1 MFQNVLLPAAFAV
14 TLVTVSPFA
23 WSTDRPELQGE
34 QLFIYHGCVN
44 CHGTAGKDPSSK
56 LVPKIGGLEADE
68 ILTKAQKILR
78 GEGESEEAK
87 LMHSAVAYSQS
98 CDAPPTEPELQKIAT
113 WLALQK

>member
-1 MFQNVLLPAAFAV
+1 MSQSIFLSATFAA
-14 TLVTVSPFA
+14 TLITVSPFA
-23 WSTDRPELQGE
+23 WSTDRPDLQGE
-34 QLFIYHGCVN
+34 QLFTYHGCVN

-68 ILTKAQKILR
+68 ILERAQKILR

-98 CDAPPTEPELQKIAT
+98 CDAPPTQPELQKIAA

>member
-1 MFQNVLLPAAFAV
+1 MSQNIVLPVAFAV
-14 TLVTVSPFA
+14 TLIPLSPLA
-23 WSTDRPELQGE
+23 WSTDRPDMEGE

-44 CHGTAGKDPSSK
+44 CHGTAGRDPSSK

-68 ILTKAQKILR
+68 ILNKAQKILR
-78 GEGESEEAK
+78 GEGETEEAK

-98 CDAPPTEPELQKIAT
+98 CDAPPSPPELQKIAT

>member
-1 MFQNVLLPAAFAV
+1 MSQNVLLPAAFAV
-14 TLVTVSPFA
+14 TLITAPTLA

-34 QLFIYHGCVN
+34 QLFTYHGCVN
-44 CHGTAGKDPSSK
+44 CHGASGKDPSSK
-56 LVPKIGGLEADE
+56 LVPKIGGLEADD
-68 ILTKAQKILR
+68 ILAKAQKILR

-98 CDAPPTEPELQKIAT
+98 CDAPPTQPELQKIAT